1 MLSPEAIGDIRSYFF
16 KAIVELFSGYYDCI
30 GKDEDGDTIFLIY
43 KFIEM
48 RPDSYKLFYKSFFQ
62 HNLERLEHFGFMEF
76 LNLQDEGANDSEL
89 AARKEIF
96 DSCAEIMQ
104 HTKRH
109 FRDDENT
116 DEVWGGTAAAD
127 DSEGTQSI
135 YKLWPSKKTDKEIA
149 DLYLG
154 GHYSTD
160 TYLANKL
167 GSSPIPVPTSKP
179 TAADGACSEEE
190 EKKSHGGG
198 SDGEEVE
205 KEGFDMA

>member
-1 MLSPEAIGDIRSYFF
+1 MQSKMADLRRGRELPTNVYDKLKYSIERRKKQDENAQKQNDCYMFPEKRKLSSEAISDIRSYFF
-16 KAIVELFSGYYDCI
+16 KAIVELFSSYSDECI

-48 RPDSYKLFYKSFFQ
+48 RPDSYRSFYKSFFQ
-62 HNLERLEHFGFMEF
+62 YNLDRLEHFGFMEF

-116 DEVWGGTAAAD
+116 DEVWGGAAASE
-127 DSEGTQSI
+127 DSEGVQAI
-135 YKLWPSKKTDKEIA
+135 YTLWPSK
-149 DLYLG
+149 L
-154 GHYSTD
+154 
-160 TYLANKL
+160 
-167 GSSPIPVPTSKP
+167 SK
-179 TAADGACSEEE
+179 
-190 EKKSHGGG
+190 
-198 SDGEEVE
+198 
-205 KEGFDMA
+205 

>member
-1 MLSPEAIGDIRSYFF
+1 MGGAAGKFWEQLKSRELPTAVFDKLKGSIERRKKQDEAAQRENCYHLPHKKKLSPEAIGDIRSYFF

-48 RPDSYKLFYKSFFQ
+48 RPDNYRGFYKSFFQ

-135 YKLWPSKKTDKEIA
+135 YKLWPSKKTDKEIS

-154 GHYSTD
+154 H
-160 TYLANKL
+160 
-167 GSSPIPVPTSKP
+167 
-179 TAADGACSEEE
+179 
-190 EKKSHGGG
+190 
-198 SDGEEVE
+198 
-205 KEGFDMA
+205 